1 MPFSLFSTSTGT
13 EHLIPETPQRV
24 IKIIKE
30 KLRERCAT
38 GPAGFLKLF
47 RDIDADHGGTID
59 REEMRRFLQYYALGN
74 DDEVFE
80 EIFRK
85 FDPDNSGD
93 IDMNEFL
100 VHLLDQSVEEESRE
114 ESGLLHCRQ
123 KGGSREHDKEG
134 VVSAVDCSA
143 IDGSMDAL
151 DIVNL
156 IKEKISSRTPSSS
169 CMVTTAFRMFKRG
182 EENISRKHFF
192 DVLQLFNIKLAS
204 TELEDDIWN
213 HFDTDG
219 DGEIDFDGFVEHL
232 NLN

>member
-100 VHLLDQSVEEESRE
+100 VHLLDQSVEEESFSECHLVEGPHYTRPPE
-114 ESGLLHCRQ
+114 YKGMVVPDVLLSGHHAKIVEWRQ
-123 KGGSREHDKEG
+123 KMAEE
-134 VVSAVDCSA
+134 
-143 IDGSMDAL
+143 
-151 DIVNL
+151 
-156 IKEKISSRTPSSS
+156 RT
-169 CMVTTAFRMFKRG
+169 
-182 EENISRKHFF
+182 RKNRP
-192 DVLQLFNIKLAS
+192 DL
-204 TELEDDIWN
+204 LE
-213 HFDTDG
+213 
-219 DGEIDFDGFVEHL
+219 
-232 NLN
+232 